1 MSANGS
7 NWLLGVDTTIDGS
20 IPEEYMGTPTWG
32 NNSDG
37 SSTTSTSTNVWDVI
51 QNALSSG
58 FGLYKSGVDAKIGA
72 AQTELSWPKMIV
84 DAGILI
90 TVSVLIYKLLAG
102 GKRKAA

>member
-1 MSANGS
+1 MSES
-7 NWLLGVDTTIDGS
+7 LVDTSSFSNDYNLTGDFTSG
-20 IPEEYMGTPTWG
+20 PT
-32 NNSDG
+32 
-37 SSTTSTSTNVWDVI
+37 TTNTDTSTNAWDVI
-51 QNALSSG
+51 QGALNSG